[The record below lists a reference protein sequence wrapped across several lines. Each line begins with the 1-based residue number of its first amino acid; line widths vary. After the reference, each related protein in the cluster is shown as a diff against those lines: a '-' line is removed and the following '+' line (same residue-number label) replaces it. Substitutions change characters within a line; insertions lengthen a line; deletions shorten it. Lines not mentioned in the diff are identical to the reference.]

1 VKRGANARFL
11 PISWANQEKKGDCA
25 ILATLRLGG
34 DRTRS
39 VSRVDPGLKDAV
51 RGSGLGDSNVRF
63 VMDAAELKKWRKTLC
78 LTQSE
83 AAEKL
88 GVGRTAFQNW
98 ELGYFPI
105 PHTTK
110 LACETITKC
119 WKQRSDFGPVT
130 LVYTDRPIWPT
141 VESKHETRV
150 LHCEFH
156 DNNESALARGRLV
169 ASESM
174 LHNLAILDSDG
185 EVVWS
190 TPELSREFR
199 TDAPL
204 SNVQDDARHAAGR
217 GSKPT
222 VWWELLYGT
231 ELVSGRQVKA
241 ARALLGWS
249 QADLARAS
257 GVSVATIV
265 QLEAAPG
272 NDSIHSKT
280 AGKVRYAIELA
291 GIDFIE
297 ERGGRGIRLRV
308 ES

>member
-1 VKRGANARFL
+1 VIQMRDTF
-11 PISWANQEKKGDCA
+11 
-25 ILATLRLGG
+25 
-34 DRTRS
+34 
-39 VSRVDPGLKDAV
+39 
-51 RGSGLGDSNVRF
+51 
-63 VMDAAELKKWRKTLC
+63 MDAAELKKWRKTLC

-105 PHTTK
+105 PHTAK

-130 LVYTDRPIWPT
+130 LVYTDRPIWPGP
-141 VESKHETRV
+141 ESKHETRV

-156 DNNESALARGRLV
+156 DNNESAVARARLV

-174 LHNLAILDSDG
+174 LHNPAILDSDG

-199 TDAPL
+199 NDASL
-204 SNVQDDARHAAGR
+204 SNVQDDADARHAAGR

-231 ELVSGRQVKA
+231 KLVSGRQVKA

-265 QLEAAPG
+265 QLEGAPG

-280 AGKVRYAIELA
+280 AGKLRHAIELA

-297 ERGGRGIRLRV
+297 ERGGRGVRLRGRAP
-308 ES
+308 ELNPDRAFGEE

>member
-1 VKRGANARFL
+1 
-11 PISWANQEKKGDCA
+11 
-25 ILATLRLGG
+25 
-34 DRTRS
+34 
-39 VSRVDPGLKDAV
+39 
-51 RGSGLGDSNVRF
+51 
-63 VMDAAELKKWRKTLC
+63 MDGAELKKWRKTLR

-105 PHTTK
+105 PHATK

-119 WKQRSDFGPVT
+119 WRQRSDFGPVT
-130 LVYTDRPIWPT
+130 LVYTDRPVLPGP
-141 VESKHETRV
+141 ESKHETRV

-174 LHNLAILDSDG
+174 LHNPAILDSDG
-185 EVVWS
+185 QVVWS
-190 TPELSREFR
+190 TPELSRKFR
-199 TDAPL
+199 NDAPL
-204 SNVQDDARHAAGR
+204 SNIQDDAGAKHAAEPGF
-217 GSKPT
+217 KPT

-231 ELVSGRQVKA
+231 KPVSGRQVKA

-249 QADLARAS
+249 QADLARES
-257 GVSVATIV
+257 GVSVTTIV
-265 QLEAAPG
+265 QLEGAPG
-272 NDSIHSKT
+272 NDPIYSKT
-280 AGKVRYAIELA
+280 AGKLRHAIELA

-297 ERGGRGIRLRV
+297 ERGGRGVCLRDRAPELKPDEAFS
-308 ES
+308 ESSSVSGSRSLRNTRSA